1 MSTAQMQRDQRQP
14 EPAYLS
20 PARHP
25 VGFGLGTAALLGVL
39 VLGVMFLPDLI
50 RYTRIKRM

>member
-1 MSTAQMQRDQRQP
+1 MQRGQWRS
-14 EPAYLS
+14 ESSHLS

-39 VLGVMFLPDLI
+39 VLGVMFLPDI
-50 RYTRIKRM
+50 VRYVRIKRM